1 MKKLLLFL
9 SMLLISTYCHAALVI
24 NPVTGKLDVTGS
36 VAGGGS
42 GDVTSVG
49 DCLTANCFDGAN
61 GTVLTFK
68 GATSGTTALQPTAI
82 AGSTTITLPA
92 ATTTLVGKDTTDTL
106 TNKTLTAPVIATI
119 SNSGTIT
126 IPTGTDTLVGKA
138 TTDTLTNKTLTAP
151 VITTISNSG
160 TVTIPTGT
168 RTLVARDTT
177 DTLTNKTL
185 TTPTL
190 TGPIFS
196 SITNTGTITLPTA
209 TTTLTGRDTTDTLTN
224 KTMDGASN
232 TFTNLDLTASVTGIL
247 PYGNG
252 GTGLSTL
259 PPDDNLLVGSGIGLA
274 YKALPNCTDAS
285 GNHLNY
291 TASTNAFSC
300 GTTSSSGTTG
310 SDTQLIFND
319 GGSAFAGATALL
331 YNKTNTASSGVQNQF
346 TVSPTINQ
354 SSTAGFNA
362 VYVNVTETAKG
373 SGVANLLN
381 VAVSG
386 TSKASIDD
394 TGAVTATSYAS
405 SSTAAGTL
413 QLSEASANGNNFLKL
428 TVASSRSSDVTI
440 TLDGTDATTQTFP
453 TTSQTLV
460 GLTST
465 DTLTNKTLTSP
476 TINTAT
482 IDSGTAT
489 TYFKV
494 PQGSAPT
501 VDAAGKIAVDTTGDQ
516 LIYYGGAKRV
526 LGYKK
531 SKSFVIDSPT
541 SASDYV
547 VWRAP
552 EAVTITNI
560 HVLCSGGTNI
570 IGGLDEGDSNGA
582 NIVAVDS
589 DITASAGTM
598 AADDGALTNGTIAS
612 GGTVN
617 WHTTSTSG
625 SPTSVMVTFD
635 YTTDAT

>member
-1 MKKLLLFL
+1 MKKLFLFL
-9 SMLLISTYCHAALVI
+9 SVFLISTLCQAALVI

-36 VAGGGS
+36 VSGGGS
-42 GDVTSVG
+42 GDITSVG
-49 DCLTANCFDGAN
+49 DCLTTDCFTGAN
-61 GTVLTFK
+61 GTVITFK

-82 AGSTTITLPA
+82 AGTTTLTLPA
-92 ATTTLVGKDTTDTL
+92 ATDTLVGKATTDTLTNKTLTSPVIATIVNTGTLTLPTATTTLVGRDTTDTL
-106 TNKTLTAPVIATI
+106 TNKTLTGNVMASI

-151 VITTISNSG
+151 IIATIS
-160 TVTIPTGT
+160 
-168 RTLVARDTT
+168 
-177 DTLTNKTL
+177 
-185 TTPTL
+185 
-190 TGPIFS
+190 
-196 SITNTGTITLPTA
+196 NTGTITLPTA
-209 TTTLTGRDTTDTLTN
+209 TTTLVGRGTTDTLTN
-224 KTMDGASN
+224 KSIDGGTN
-232 TFTNLDLTASVTGIL
+232 TLTNIDLTASVTGIL
-247 PYGNG
+247 PYANG

-259 PPDDNLLVGSGIGLA
+259 PADDTVLVGSGIGLA
-274 YKALPNCTDAS
+274 YKTLPNCTDSS

-291 TASTNAFSC
+291 TAATNAWSC
-300 GTTSSSGTTG
+300 GTTSSSGVTG

-346 TVSPTINQ
+346 TISPTINQ

-362 VYVNVTETAKG
+362 LYVNVTETAKG

-381 VAVSG
+381 LLVAG
-386 TSKASIDD
+386 TSKLSVDD
-394 TGAVTATSYAS
+394 TGALTATSVAS
-405 SSTAAGTL
+405 TSTVAGSL
-413 QLSEASANGNNFLKL
+413 QLTEASANGSNFLKL

-440 TLDGTDATTQTFP
+440 TLDGTDATTITFP

-476 TINTAT
+476 TVNTPT
-482 IDSGTAT
+482 VDSGTAT

-516 LIYYGGAKRV
+516 LIYYGAAKRV
-526 LGYKK
+526 IGYKK

-552 EAVTITNI
+552 EAVTITAI
-560 HVLCSGGTNI
+560 HVLTSGGTNTV
-570 IGGLDEGDSNGA
+570 GGLDEGDSNGA

-589 DITASAGTM
+589 DITATAGTM
-598 AADDGALTNGTIAS
+598 AADDGSLTNPTIAS

-617 WHTTSTSG
+617 WHTTSVSG
-625 SPTSVMVTFD
+625 SPTSVMITFE